1 MQIAIDGPAGAGK
14 STVAKL
20 VAEKLGYLY
29 IDTGAMYRALT
40 YLVLQKG
47 ADPGDEESVFH
58 TLRGMDL
65 QFHPGAGTSS
75 YRVTVNGVDIT
86 ERIRHPDVGKFVSL
100 VSSYG
105 RVREAMVALQQE
117 LAEGR
122 NVVMDGRDIGTTVLP
137 NAELKIFL
145 SASVE
150 ERARRRLNELAAKGY
165 DLTLAKVIADLKQR
179 DHIDSTRAVSPLRK
193 AEDAV
198 EIDTTDLSIDQVVER
213 ILALVAWRETHV

>member
-1 MQIAIDGPAGAGK
+1 MQIAIDGLAGAGK

-75 YRVTVNGVDIT
+75 YRVTVNGVDVT

-122 NVVMDGRDIGTTVLP
+122 NVEIGR
-137 NAELKIFL
+137 A
-145 SASVE
+145 
-150 ERARRRLNELAAKGY
+150 
-165 DLTLAKVIADLKQR
+165 
-179 DHIDSTRAVSPLRK
+179 
-193 AEDAV
+193 
-198 EIDTTDLSIDQVVER
+198 
-213 ILALVAWRETHV
+213 HV

>member
-75 YRVTVNGVDIT
+75 YRGDGQRVDVT
-86 ERIRHPDVGKFVSL
+86 E
-100 VSSYG
+100 
-105 RVREAMVALQQE
+105 E
-117 LAEGR
+117 
-122 NVVMDGRDIGTTVLP
+122 
-137 NAELKIFL
+137 
-145 SASVE
+145 SAIPMWGSCF
-150 ERARRRLNELAAKGY
+150 AGF
-165 DLTLAKVIADLKQR
+165 
-179 DHIDSTRAVSPLRK
+179 S
-193 AEDAV
+193 
-198 EIDTTDLSIDQVVER
+198 
-213 ILALVAWRETHV
+213 